1 MTDTFC
7 SLRTPCGGACGLS
20 AHVSHTVHVCRDSR
34 CALCHSTTPTQAT
47 GSGTMIWHKP
57 LKRDEVD
64 CAQFAQP
71 DPRDARIAE
80 LEAAL
85 REVRKL
91 ADVNDGR
98 TDWKR
103 LQDAGQIART
113 ALMPSP
119 ERDMKMA
126 QEELDA

>member
-1 MTDTFC
+1 MTDD
-7 SLRTPCGGACGLS
+7 RPA
-20 AHVSHTVHVCRDSR
+20 
-34 CALCHSTTPTQAT
+34 QAT
-47 GSGTMIWHKP
+47 GSGTMIRHKP

-126 QEELDA
+126 QEELSA

>member
-1 MTDTFC
+1 MID
-7 SLRTPCGGACGLS
+7 
-20 AHVSHTVHVCRDSR
+20 
-34 CALCHSTTPTQAT
+34 TTPYA
-47 GSGTMIWHKP
+47 SPFVTMFPRGI
-57 LKRDEVD
+57 RDVVD
-64 CAQFAQP
+64 MTQFAQP

-126 QEELDA
+126 QEELEA

>member
-1 MTDTFC
+1 MTDE
-7 SLRTPCGGACGLS
+7 
-20 AHVSHTVHVCRDSR
+20 
-34 CALCHSTTPTQAT
+34 TPTQPT
-47 GSGTMIWHKP
+47 GSGKLIWRKP
-57 LKRDEVD
+57 LTCDVVEFGT
-64 CAQFAQP
+64 AP
-71 DPRDARIAE
+71 DPRDLTIAALRESLEAAHRFGIANHERAARADARIAE

-126 QEELDA
+126 QEELSA

>member
-1 MTDTFC
+1 MTTWMDK
-7 SLRTPCGGACGLS
+7 G
-20 AHVSHTVHVCRDSR
+20 
-34 CALCHSTTPTQAT
+34 
-47 GSGTMIWHKP
+47 I
-57 LKRDEVD
+57 RDEVD
-64 CAQFAQP
+64 MAQFAPSQAVPADLAPTTFAKLAMMLP
-71 DPRDARIAE
+71 DPRDLTIAALRESLEAAHRFGIANHERAARADARIAE

-126 QEELDA
+126 QEELSA